1 MWILY
6 VFRSNIHCNINILS
20 GIIFYFKNSFH
31 SHFRNVEM
39 RERLGNSFKGITTR
53 ECAS

>member
-1 MWILY
+1 MYSIIIFI
-6 VFRSNIHCNINILS
+6 VVNILN
-20 GIIFYFKNSFH
+20 GIIFYFNNSFH

-39 RERLGNSFKGITTR
+39 RERLDHLYKGITTR